1 MLNRRILR
9 VKAMQSIYAFKQAKK
24 SHYYLALDFI
34 QEAFLPDLNS
44 MEVQNKELLEQ
55 EKQIALKAFQQS
67 YLSQNITSET
77 ALSEKVRRVIHQAI
91 EQYYKSVEKDKQYF
105 AKRMVIEVEKI
116 HDRYLSI
123 LQLLVA
129 LAHMAAQDRDKKTL
143 VQQTKRAADY
153 KLADNKAI
161 ALLKD
166 FQPLQEAV
174 IRKNLHWKNEEELLR
189 SLYREMKEQEAYQQY
204 AALPEADFEQ
214 DREIADFI
222 LKSLVLKKGEE
233 KTIRTDKGEYESI
246 EEILLMQAYF
256 EEQDINWQENR
267 DIVKSMLSKTLKSL
281 DPAQPLQVELVELS
295 LDWEADKEFFVDLYQ
310 ESLRQEA
317 PTTALIAQKA
327 QNWQTE
333 RLAFVDRILLEMAVA
348 EMTSFPS
355 IPVKVSINEYIEL
368 SKRYSTPKSKLFVNG
383 LLDAIAEE
391 LKAQGAIKK
400 SGRGLIDNK

>member
-55 EKQIALKAFQQS
+55 EKQIALAAFQQS
-67 YLSQNITSET
+67 YLSQNITSEDV
-77 ALSEKVRRVIHQAI
+77 LSNKVRNVIHHAI
-91 EQYYKSVEKDKQYF
+91 QQYYKSVEKDKQYF
-105 AKRMVIEVEKI
+105 AKRMVAEVEAI
-116 HDRYLSI
+116 YDRYISI
-123 LQLLVA
+123 LQLLVE

-143 VQQTKRAADY
+143 VKQSKRPADY
-153 KLADNKAI
+153 KLAENQAI
-161 ALLKD
+161 ALLKN
-166 FQPLQEAV
+166 FQPLQEGI
-174 IRKNLHWKNEEELLR
+174 IRKNLHWKNEEEILR
-189 SLYREMKEQEAYQQY
+189 SLYRELKTQETYRQY
-204 AALPEADFEQ
+204 SALPEADFEQ
-214 DREIADFI
+214 DKEIADFI

-233 KTIRTDKGEYESI
+233 KTIRTEAGEYEST
-246 EEILLMQAYF
+246 EEVLLMQAYF
-256 EEQDINWQENR
+256 EEHDINWQEDR
-267 DIVKSMLSKTLKSL
+267 DIVKSMLSKTIKSL
-281 DPAQPLQVELVELS
+281 DPTQPLHVELVELS

-310 ESLRQEA
+310 ESLRQEEQA
-317 PTTALIAQKA
+317 SALIAQKT

-333 RLAFVDRILLEMAVA
+333 RLAFVDKILLEMAIA
-348 EMTSFPS
+348 EMTAFPS

-368 SKRYSTPKSKLFVNG
+368 SKKYSTPKSKLFVNG